1 MKPFNLEEY
10 LKDPSIKVVT
20 SEGAEVSIQHVFE
33 KNAAYPIFAIVYTS
47 TTLNA
52 FYTVDGKYWNDGCE
66 SPFDLFF
73 A

>member
-10 LKDPSIKVVT
+10 YKDPSIKVVT
-20 SEGAEVSIQHVFE
+20 SEGAEVRIQHVFE

-52 FYTVDGKYWNDGCE
+52 FYTIDGKYWNDGCE

>member
-1 MKPFNLEEY
+1 MKQFSLEEY

-20 SEGAEVSIQHVFE
+20 REGAEVRIQHVFE
-33 KNAAYPIFAIVYTS
+33 KTAAYPIFAIVYTS
-47 TTLNA
+47 TIINA
-52 FYTVDGKYWNDGCE
+52 FYTIDGKYWNDGCE

>member
-1 MKPFNLEEY
+1 MKQFSLEEY

-20 SEGAEVSIQHVFE
+20 GEGAEVHIQRVLE
-33 KNAAYPIFAIVYTS
+33 KTAAYPIFAIVYTS

-52 FYTVDGKYWNDGCE
+52 FYTIDGKYWNDGCE

>member
-20 SEGAEVSIQHVFE
+20 SEGAEVRIQHVFE
-33 KNAAYPIFAIVYTS
+33 KTAAYPIFAIVYTS
-47 TTLNA
+47 TTLNS
-52 FYTVDGKYWNDGCE
+52 FYTIDGKYWNDGCE

-73 A
+73 E